1 MAVIS
6 GVATTEVGAEPIAVV
21 TSVEMSGRS
30 NTILASRMQA
40 IADAGALVRSI
51 TGIATTEVSAVLT
64 VTSAG
69 APGGGSGGGG
79 TTTPFVV
86 PPGPFRGDGPSC
98 AFWGEGL

>member
-1 MAVIS
+1 MAAGS
-6 GVATTEVGAEPIAVV
+6 GTATTEVTAGLAAV
-21 TSVEMSGRS
+21 TTRITGSGRC
-30 NTILASRMQA
+30 TTVIASRMEA
-40 IADAGALVRSI
+40 IESIGDLEAAGS
-51 TGIATTEVSAVLT
+51 GIATTEVSAVLT

-69 APGGGSGGGG
+69 APGGGSGGGV